1 MNECRAGVV
10 TYASATQC
18 QCRIAQRK
26 RIDTRNANINGV
38 SLRVLAVLGHPRR
51 TGAKKFVAPRGPVPT
66 NDLDLRAWM
75 PNRRGH
81 IGKNVE
87 HSRVIMLDV
96 AGTMI
101 AQEMV
106 QLFFSFWKVDI
117 SATVHN
123 VNVFACMSVI
133 KAEMMF
139 LGRSGLCGEG

>member
-1 MNECRAGVV
+1 M
-10 TYASATQC
+10 
-18 QCRIAQRK
+18 
-26 RIDTRNANINGV
+26 
-38 SLRVLAVLGHPRR
+38 LG
-51 TGAKKFVAPRGPVPT
+51 
-66 NDLDLRAWM
+66 
-75 PNRRGH
+75 
-81 IGKNVE
+81 
-87 HSRVIMLDV
+87 V